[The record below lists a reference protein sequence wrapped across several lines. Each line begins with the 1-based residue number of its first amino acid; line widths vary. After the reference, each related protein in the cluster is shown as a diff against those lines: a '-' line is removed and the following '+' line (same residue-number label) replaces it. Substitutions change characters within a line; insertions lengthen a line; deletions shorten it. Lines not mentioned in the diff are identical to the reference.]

1 MQSLQTAYQKE
12 PQVRPGEWHDALWV
26 QYMNCVNSLRAQ
38 SAESMAA
45 QGTQRFE
52 SGPSWDAFEGNV
64 IILEAMCEGYGLL
77 DKDYDAILKE
87 MNGDNHRADSN
98 MLFAMLT
105 RLLKQ
110 KAVWKER
117 RAYLGRI

>member
-1 MQSLQTAYQKE
+1 MQSLSAAYRNE
-12 PQVRPGEWHDALWV
+12 PEVRPGEWHDALWV
-26 QYMNCVNSLRAQ
+26 QYMNCVNSLRTQ

-77 DKDYDAILKE
+77 DKAYDAILRE
-87 MNGDNHRADSN
+87 MNGDSHRADSN
-98 MLFAMLT
+98 LLFAMLT
-105 RLLKQ
+105 RLMKQ
-110 KAVWKER
+110 KGIWREK